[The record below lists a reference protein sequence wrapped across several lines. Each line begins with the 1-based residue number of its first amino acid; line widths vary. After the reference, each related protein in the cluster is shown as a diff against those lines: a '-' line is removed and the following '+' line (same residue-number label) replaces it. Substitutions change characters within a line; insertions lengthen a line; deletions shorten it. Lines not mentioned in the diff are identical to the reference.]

1 MPAIIVSRVIIYSS
15 EILNIIP
22 YFLPILC
29 KCDSSDINTDYT
41 SLQDAEQAVSS
52 KYWTLW
58 LDS

>member
-52 KYWTLW
+52 KY
-58 LDS
+58 